1 MNQFYNFLPF
11 SYFIGGLAAI
21 TIILSFKQAGT
32 LYKTVGSLFL
42 LIGLYIWWFHTSLDV
57 EILLNFDKL
66 IGLISLFFLL
76 PVLNAIVKVGRYDQ
90 ILSSIITKNVNS
102 VDKLYQKTTI
112 TSYILTIFLNM
123 AVIPLLLGAVKKR
136 IDHLGEKFKTT
147 FFTHS
152 ILRPYALVML
162 WSPTEVLLA
171 VTIDFTNE
179 RYLTLLPILLLISFS
194 FFLIDWFIH
203 KIRYRQYVLPAIGER
218 YGSSHPLF
226 KRKLTEFIIAVL
238 LFICLILSINQVLTQ
253 GFLFTI
259 VVVIVPFAFI
269 WALFVRKPKRF
280 LKLGSLLIKNN
291 EKSYYGIFFLFL
303 SASLFVEMIPYTTI
317 FDSVNVLLTKI
328 YESYSL
334 FFFYLIIGLF
344 FLVLAIIGFHPMVSL
359 TILIPFLQGFLDEV
373 SLGIAIT
380 VIGASI
386 TTGMYGPFNVTPTLL
401 AVLLRKSPYQ
411 ITLKNILFA
420 FCFILANVLIA
431 FLVTTK

>member
-11 SYFIGGLAAI
+11 SYFIGGLAVI

-136 IDHLGEKFKTT
+136 IDHLGDKFKTT

-203 KIRYRQYVLPAIGER
+203 KIRYRQYVLPAIDER

-238 LFICLILSINQVLTQ
+238 LFICIILSINQVLTQ

-359 TILIPFLQGFLDEV
+359 TILIPFLQGFLDDV